1 MENRNEENN
10 KSGKKDRFNQEKES
24 RLLMMCHR
32 FISVDDPFWELFRE
46 KLIHMK
52 GLYAGKHAI
61 QLCSVCLTIFVSGNP
76 KKHRNITIGS
86 LFFQFD
92 PSNKTAKEVAQLFKD
107 QGRVRTLKSG
117 RILVGIPSFGQI
129 CIENHRSLEGSTIQF
144 HLSDNNDKTKENEA
158 KQTDPNSLKKRPPQI
173 EAEKQIKGKSVQI
186 KQNNKLWRPTL
197 KAVIPALM
205 IDNTAQLNTS
215 PFKQS
220 KSSKR
225 EE

>member
-1 MENRNEENN
+1 MENRTEENN
-10 KSGKKDRFNQEKES
+10 KRGKKDRFNQEKES
-24 RLLMMCHR
+24 RLLMMSHR

-61 QLCSVCLTIFVSGNP
+61 HLCSVCLTIFVSGHP

-92 PSNKTAKEVAQLFKD
+92 PSEKTAREVAELFKD

-117 RILVGIPSFGQI
+117 QLLVGIPSFGQV

-144 HLSDNNDKTKENEA
+144 HSSCNKEKTKENEA
-158 KQTDPNSLKKRPPQI
+158 IQRDTSSLKKRPPRTKI
-173 EAEKQIKGKSVQI
+173 EQQIKAKSVQV
-186 KQNNKLWRPTL
+186 KQKKLSWRPTL
-197 KAVIPALM
+197 RAVIPPLSIHKA
-205 IDNTAQLNTS
+205 DHLNAS
-215 PFKQS
+215 PFKQN
-220 KSSKR
+220 KATKK